1 MSSRF
6 KVLVPDF
13 LREAKAE
20 ESVLRSHA
28 DVVLLQAAS
37 EPEILDRIHE
47 ADAVIVFH
55 DMQLT
60 EASISRMERCRG
72 IIRCGVGYDNVS
84 LRAAGNRG
92 IVVCNVPDYGTE
104 EVADHAIL
112 MLLAIVRRLIP
123 AHDSIRQG
131 AWDPSIVYGTPR
143 LRGRTLGLIGC
154 GRIGTATALRAKA
167 LGLDVVFYDPYQP
180 PGYEKAIG
188 VGRSYRLEELLAQ
201 SDFISIHTPLTKETK
216 HILGAQTL
224 AYVKKGAYVVNTA
237 RGGCVDLDALHAA
250 LEDGRVAY
258 AALDVVEK
266 EPLDDPRFRNHPR
279 VILTPHAAFYS
290 VEGFVEMRVKAAEEA
305 KRMFTGEPVRNPVNL
320 HSLSNPRCQVPHQP
334 PLEVK

>member
-13 LREAKAE
+13 LREANAE
-20 ESVLRSHA
+20 EGVLRELA
-28 DVVLLQAAS
+28 DVVLLQATS

-55 DMQLT
+55 DMQLG
-60 EASISRMERCRG
+60 EASIQKMDHCRG

-84 LRAAGNRG
+84 LVAAGNRG

-112 MLLAIVRRLIP
+112 MLLAIVRGLIP
-123 AHDSIRQG
+123 AHDSVRAG
-131 AWDPSIVYGTPR
+131 GWDPSIVYGAPR

-167 LGLDVVFYDPYQP
+167 LGLDVVFYDPYKP

-188 VGRSYRLEELLAQ
+188 VGRSYRLDELLAQ
-201 SDFISIHTPLTKETK
+201 SDFISLHTPLTRETK
-216 HILGAQTL
+216 HILGPRTL
-224 AYVKKGAYVVNTA
+224 AHVKQGTYIVNTA
-237 RGGCVDLDALHAA
+237 RGGCVDLDALHGA

-266 EPLDDPRFRNHPR
+266 EPLDDPRIRHHPR

-290 VEGFVEMRVKAAEEA
+290 VEGFIEMRVKAAEEA
-305 KRMFTGEPVRNPVNL
+305 RRMFTGEPVRNPVNL
-320 HSLSNPRCQVPHQP
+320 HCLSNPRCHVPRVP
-334 PLEVK
+334 PVEVR